1 MMPRSLSVFSFLML
15 VLMAIL
21 STTTAMERT
30 PKLYKVIRNGP
41 GCDAASRQ
49 TLVCHVPKE
58 GEVNKSAVKE
68 KLFSNVLTDGAG
80 QKVLSVTMSKVV
92 VDGQGMERQQ

>member
-1 MMPRSLSVFSFLML
+1 MMALGT
-15 VLMAIL
+15 A
-21 STTTAMERT
+21 TAMERT